1 MITIEKKP
9 AAVSKKSENLYTVDA
24 VRWLTDETYAL
35 RFERKN
41 LTFSP
46 GQTVHVKFP
55 GQSFYRDYTIYSGHN
70 DAWVEILVREI
81 PNGYLTP
88 SMARCKPGDTL
99 EVHGPIGFFN
109 LPSGYQ
115 QGEKVLLIAS
125 GTGISPFHSFVRSY
139 PRLNYMLIHGIRH
152 PMETYDR
159 NDYSPLRYVPCVS
172 SLSQSKDGYFS
183 GRVTDYLRQH
193 PVDRS
198 SYIYLCGNFNMIRD
212 AIRILIDS
220 KVDRNRIHVETYF

>member
-1 MITIEKKP
+1 MP
-9 AAVSKKSENLYTVDA
+9 DNLYTVDA

-35 RFERKN
+35 RIERKD
-41 LTFSP
+41 LTFTP

-55 GQSFYRDYTIYSGHN
+55 GQGFYRDYSIYSGSN
-70 DAWVEILVREI
+70 DSCIEILVREI

-88 SMARCKPGDTL
+88 TMARCRPGDTL

-115 QGEKVLLIAS
+115 QGEKIVLIAS
-125 GTGISPFHSFVRSY
+125 GTGISPFHSFVKSY
-139 PRLNYMLIHGIRH
+139 PRLNYLIIHGIRN
-152 PMETYDR
+152 PLETYDR

-172 SLSQSKDGYFS
+172 SLSQSKDGYFG

-193 PVDRS
+193 PVDRDS
-198 SYIYLCGNFNMIRD
+198 FVYLCGNFNMIRD
-212 AIRILIDS
+212 AIRILIDN